1 MRNIIKN
8 NFRLPLALLALSFWC
23 CYAAAVPAQQVPDNL
38 QMVQDI
44 RLRGQLRVAAMAVPV
59 YPFTLQKDG
68 VWSGYDVDLA
78 TRIANAIG
86 VKLNWDAS
94 YRSNAELI
102 AALKQNKAD
111 IAFSRLKRDL
121 QSARQIHYTKP
132 YISLN
137 YVLLT
142 NRMRIMAQRPGD
154 ESIQALSKLPLQIG
168 TIDQSAYLSMAK
180 QRFPAGRI
188 SAFAD
193 IASLRAALEA
203 GRIDAAFC
211 DEVEAKYLF
220 IEHAE
225 LGIRFGYIALP
236 ELTSGIVAMVD
247 WPQQHWLAWLN
258 LLLEPSSG
266 NTTVNQLFLH
276 HY

>member
-8 NFRLPLALLALSFWC
+8 NFLLPLLAISCLLLLEPTAHAEQADS
-23 CYAAAVPAQQVPDNL
+23 Y

-44 RLRGQLRVAAMAVPV
+44 RLRGQLRVAAMAEPI
-59 YPFTLQKDG
+59 YPFTVQKNG
-68 VWSGYDVDLA
+68 AWRGYDVDLA
-78 TRIANAIG
+78 NRIAITIG
-86 VKLNWDAS
+86 VPLNWDAT
-94 YRSNAELI
+94 YHSNAELI

-111 IAFSRLKRDL
+111 IAFSRIKRDL
-121 QSARQIHYTKP
+121 QSARQIRYTEP
-132 YISLN
+132 YIALN

-142 NRMRIMAQRPGD
+142 NRMRIMAQRPSD
-154 ESIQALSKLPLQIG
+154 ESIQAMSKLPLQIG
-168 TIDQSAYLSMAK
+168 TLDQSAYLSMAK
-180 QRFPAGRI
+180 QRFPAGRV

-225 LGIRFGYIALP
+225 LGIRFSYIALP
-236 ELTSGIVAMVD
+236 ELKSGIVAMVD

-266 NTTVNQLFLH
+266 NTTVNQLFLN